1 MRSPFFITLLLSTQ
15 AAMAT
20 TLIEGTS
27 TQFIGPDE
35 LLLDPAT
42 NVIAVDLFGNADS
55 TVNGVQFFTDRDG
68 LGTAVTSEGVVSS
81 GGITVSTGLVNQI
94 DGWTAAPAFVGGTPG
109 SAANLG
115 EIMSDIRWAN
125 NGAAQVLDVNI
136 IGLDSNR
143 TYNIQLLFNEG
154 ADRDRRFDI
163 AVNGLLAVD
172 DMSSEGGDGV
182 WGPNNSFAYSG
193 DFNARVDGTLSIVLG
208 AEPLPLDPNNTAPA
222 GADSN
227 AILQAVIVH
236 RAALPSPPDDIAL
249 DPALFTATVPIGT
262 AVGTLTSSDPN
273 GGTHTYVLAAGAGDT
288 DNAKFQIAG
297 DQLQT
302 AFDFSHLGGSTFS
315 IRVRSTDDGGLFFE
329 KVITATANSD
339 SDADGLEDAWELM
352 FGTLADFTGL
362 ANGPGPG
369 AGTGDFDDDGSPDID
384 EFTNGTAPNDD
395 DSDDDGLNDGD
406 EDTAGTDPLDEDTDK
421 DGLKD
426 GEEATHE
433 SDPLLPDTDE
443 DTILDGL
450 EVENGTDPAKR
461 DTDED
466 GADDNVDPAPKDPS
480 INSYTE
486 VIVGD
491 IVEFSGPD
499 DLNLD
504 PAATVIAVNV
514 NGDVDLEVNGVT
526 FLEDAS
532 GGGIATNA
540 GGVTVT
546 TTAANQITDWA
557 TPPEFTGEDATS
569 TGNLATVMASI
580 RWNGAPDSVT
590 VDIAGLNPG
599 AKYELKLLTNEG
611 RLRLRNWDIAVED
624 ELVVDNYTSSGKES
638 LGAWTINNSFAYVG
652 EFEAPAD
659 GILNVLMQQQIGG
672 IEARPGDNNPI
683 LQGVI
688 VTETGPG
695 TPLAISNIDYD
706 PATGTSILTW
716 NSRPGANYI
725 LEFSTTM
732 IEPWDEI
739 DDSIPS
745 QGETTTFEDP
755 FKQNGLLG
763 FYRVRLSQ

>member
-1 MRSPFFITLLLSTQ
+1 M
-15 AAMAT
+15 
-20 TLIEGTS
+20 
-27 TQFIGPDE
+27 
-35 LLLDPAT
+35 
-42 NVIAVDLFGNADS
+42 
-55 TVNGVQFFTDRDG
+55 
-68 LGTAVTSEGVVSS
+68 
-81 GGITVSTGLVNQI
+81 
-94 DGWTAAPAFVGGTPG
+94 
-109 SAANLG
+109 
-115 EIMSDIRWAN
+115 
-125 NGAAQVLDVNI
+125 
-136 IGLDSNR
+136 
-143 TYNIQLLFNEG
+143 
-154 ADRDRRFDI
+154 
-163 AVNGLLAVD
+163 
-172 DMSSEGGDGV
+172 
-182 WGPNNSFAYSG
+182 
-193 DFNARVDGTLSIVLG
+193 
-208 AEPLPLDPNNTAPA
+208 
-222 GADSN
+222 
-227 AILQAVIVH
+227 
-236 RAALPSPPDDIAL
+236 
-249 DPALFTATVPIGT
+249 
-262 AVGTLTSSDPN
+262 
-273 GGTHTYVLAAGAGDT
+273 
-288 DNAKFQIAG
+288 
-297 DQLQT
+297 
-302 AFDFSHLGGSTFS
+302 
-315 IRVRSTDDGGLFFE
+315 
-329 KVITATANSD
+329 
-339 SDADGLEDAWELM
+339 
-352 FGTLADFTGL
+352 
-362 ANGPGPG
+362 
-369 AGTGDFDDDGSPDID
+369 
-384 EFTNGTAPNDD
+384 
-395 DSDDDGLNDGD
+395 
-406 EDTAGTDPLDEDTDK
+406 
-421 DGLKD
+421 
-426 GEEATHE
+426 
-433 SDPLLPDTDE
+433 
-443 DTILDGL
+443 
-450 EVENGTDPAKR
+450 
-461 DTDED
+461 
-466 GADDNVDPAPKDPS
+466 
-480 INSYTE
+480 
-486 VIVGD
+486 
-491 IVEFSGPD
+491 
-499 DLNLD
+499 
-504 PAATVIAVNV
+504 
-514 NGDVDLEVNGVT
+514 T